1 MLKIMSENETEIPVV
16 ESDQV
21 GVLSSAVHSQS
32 VMITLDG
39 EENFLVMWDGSV
51 LRLMQPA
58 GVDMDNAIIAYKV
71 LGHLEV
77 SLPFP
82 LDPVT
87 MERQAQF
94 LVHAYKDDGEGSEED
109 ETAEEE

>member
-1 MLKIMSENETEIPVV
+1 MSENETEIPVV
-16 ESDQV
+16 DSDQV
-21 GVLSSAVHSQS
+21 GALSKAVHSQS
-32 VMITLDG
+32 VMITVQD

-51 LRLMQPA
+51 LRLMEPA
-58 GVDMDNAIIAYKV
+58 GVDMENAIIAYKV

-94 LVHAYKDDGEGSEED
+94 LVHAYKGDGQQSEED
-109 ETAEEE
+109 QITEEE